1 LKVRSVWMQ
10 AQEYPEQQ
18 DAKQVEMPDKGV
30 VATA

>member
-1 LKVRSVWMQ
+1 MWVWMQ
-10 AQEYPEQQ
+10 AQEYPEEK